1 MLDFGMA
8 RKYVD
13 IGGKPRIP
21 RWAAGFRGTVR
32 YAPLS
37 CHNYRDQSR
46 KDDLESFLYMQV
58 SFFD

>member
-13 IGGKPRIP
+13 VQGKTRVP

-37 CHNYRDQSR
+37 CHISRDQCR

-58 SFFD
+58 CI